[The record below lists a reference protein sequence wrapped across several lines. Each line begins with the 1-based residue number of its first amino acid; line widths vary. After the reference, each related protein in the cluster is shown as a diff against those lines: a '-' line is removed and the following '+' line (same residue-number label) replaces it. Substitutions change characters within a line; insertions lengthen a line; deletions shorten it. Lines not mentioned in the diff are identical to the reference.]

1 MQSMTGKEAAGGGL
15 RERKKRATRAALTEA
30 AVRLAAEHGAD
41 HVTVEAIS
49 AAAGVSVRTF
59 FNYFTSRDDAF
70 VVIDAYAAERI
81 RRAVLDAPAGL
92 APLDALRDALADEL
106 AEAERQHELWRLHA
120 AVLRTSP
127 HLLVRHLVA
136 HMADETAIAEVIGRR
151 LAHDAASGAA
161 TASDAASVPSP
172 VPEPRADSPSA
183 PAPPRDD
190 ADEPER
196 RRALELYPRLLAA
209 VAGAAVRVSVEHWS
223 LRQDERP
230 FAEVFREVFDLLAA
244 GLPAPAR

>member
-1 MQSMTGKEAAGGGL
+1 MQTMTGKEAAGGGL

-70 VVIDAYAAERI
+70 VVVDPDAAERVC
-81 RRAVLDAPAGL
+81 RAVLDAPAAV
-92 APLDALRDALADEL
+92 APLDALRDALATEL

-120 AVLRTSP
+120 AVLQTSP
-127 HLLVRHLVA
+127 RLLVRSLVA
-136 HMADETAIAEVIGRR
+136 HTADETAIAEVIGRR
-151 LAHDAASGAA
+151 LGHEAATGAA
-161 TASDAASVPSP
+161 TATDATSVPSP
-172 VPEPRADSPSA
+172 VPEPRTDAPSA
-183 PAPPRDD
+183 PAPPGNGT
-190 ADEPER
+190 DEPER

-209 VAGAAVRVSVEHWS
+209 VAGTAVRVSVEHWS
-223 LRQDERP
+223 LRQDERA
-230 FAEVFREVFDLLAA
+230 FADVFREVFALLAA
-244 GLPAPAR
+244 GLPAPPR